1 MLELRNVE
9 TFYGNIMALKGI
21 SLSVSEGEIITLI
34 GANGAGKST
43 TLMTIC
49 GLIPARRGDIL
60 FMGRS
65 IRRMEP
71 HEIVALG
78 ISQVPEGRRIFP
90 LLTVTENLDMGAFLR
105 KDKADIA
112 RDMEYIFS
120 LFPILKERRHQ
131 QGGTLSGGEQQ
142 MLAISRALMARPRLL
157 LLDEPSLGLAPIIVQ
172 QIFQMIG
179 KINEESRTTILLVE
193 QNANMALKIAHR
205 GYVMENGRIT
215 LEGAAANLLDNEDV
229 KRAISGC
236 RVRNALGRQR
246 LTDGFYYVGLVFHFI
261 LRANDAVSGRAT
273 ARPLHRLVG

>member
-1 MLELRNVE
+1 MPLLELRNVE

-21 SLSVSEGEIITLI
+21 NLSVNEGEIITLI

-49 GLIPARRGDIL
+49 GIVPPRRGEIL
-60 FMGRS
+60 FLGKPIHR
-65 IRRMEP
+65 IDP

-90 LLTVTENLDMGAFLR
+90 LLTVTENLAMGAYLR
-105 KDKADIA
+105 NDGGEIA
-112 RDMEYIFS
+112 GDMEYIFS

-157 LLDEPSLGLAPIIVQ
+157 LLDEPSLGLAPLVFQ
-172 QIFQMIG
+172 LIFRMIP
-179 KINEESRTTILLVE
+179 KINRENGTTILLVE

-205 GYVMENGRIT
+205 GYVLENGRIT
-215 LEGAAANLLDNEDV
+215 LEGAAESLLNNEDV
-229 KRAISGC
+229 KRAY
-236 RVRNALGRQR
+236 LG
-246 LTDGFYYVGLVFHFI
+246 L
-261 LRANDAVSGRAT
+261 
-273 ARPLHRLVG
+273 